1 MYSNKDDFN
10 KNSEYLFLG
19 KNIHGVIHNLKNE
32 ITPIYGVLDL
42 LKDSKDLDEY
52 TLNMLNIAFSSVL
65 RMNDLINSILDVF
78 KINNKVFNLNK
89 NIKEIIKIFDFNLKF
104 KHYIKVNFVEKGNE
118 MILYALP
125 DGFFQILMSLI
136 ENSFESIDLVNKEG
150 KIDIIIDGEE
160 KSFTLKDNGCGIDWC
175 ANCDKENRSF
185 NLCDQ
190 FHVGRTTK
198 KDGNGVG
205 MNYFQSFVNTMDWKT
220 IISSDKN
227 GTEIKVYFNV

>member
-1 MYSNKDDFN
+1 
-10 KNSEYLFLG
+10 
-19 KNIHGVIHNLKNE
+19 
-32 ITPIYGVLDL
+32 
-42 LKDSKDLDEY
+42 
-52 TLNMLNIAFSSVL
+52 MLNIAFSSVL

-205 MNYFQSFVNTMDWKT
+205 MNYFQAFVNTMDWKT